1 LSFADGSSS
10 EHFHQSSRDA
20 KCLAVVTTGCFHDL
34 VVVQQPSEEHSSMIC
49 ANTRKGTLAAA
60 ISFGVLAALFTAPVA
75 HADAVPGKPAP
86 EFTAVDSNGK
96 THKLSDYKGKI
107 VVLEWTN
114 DGCPYV
120 RKHYGAGNMQALQQE
135 AADKGVVWLTVI
147 SSAKGE
153 QGYVDGPAAD
163 KLTADRKAKPA
174 AVLLDPSGVVGKAY
188 GAKTTPHMYVIK
200 ADGQLAYNGAID
212 DKPTSNPADIKTA
225 RSYVKEALAAVAEG
239 RPVAVATTRAYGCSV
254 KYQ

>member
-1 LSFADGSSS
+1 MSDIQTTTAMTTTRRALTALSLSILATITFAS
-10 EHFHQSSRDA
+10 
-20 KCLAVVTTGCFHDL
+20 
-34 VVVQQPSEEHSSMIC
+34 
-49 ANTRKGTLAAA
+49 
-60 ISFGVLAALFTAPVA
+60 TAQ
-75 HADAVPGKPAP
+75 ADAIPGKPAP
-86 EFTAVDSNGK
+86 EFTAVDSNGR

-120 RKHYGAGNMQALQQE
+120 RKHYGAGNMQTLQQD
-135 AADKGVVWLTVI
+135 AADKGIVWLTVI

-153 QGYVDGPAAD
+153 QGHVDSANAN
-163 KLTADRKAKPA
+163 KLTTDRKAKPA
-174 AVLLDPSGVVGKAY
+174 AVLLDPSGVVGRAY

-212 DKPTSNPADIKTA
+212 NKPTANPADIKTA
-225 RSYVKEALAAVAEG
+225 RSYVREVLAAVAEG
-239 RPVAVATTRAYGCSV
+239 KPVAVAATRAYGCSV

>member
-1 LSFADGSSS
+1 MIDMQATTAMTTTRRVFSALTLSA
-10 EHFHQSSRDA
+10 
-20 KCLAVVTTGCFHDL
+20 LAT
-34 VVVQQPSEEHSSMIC
+34 I
-49 ANTRKGTLAAA
+49 TLA
-60 ISFGVLAALFTAPVA
+60 STAL
-75 HADAVPGKPAP
+75 ADAIPGKPAP
-86 EFTAVDSNGK
+86 EFTAVDSNGR

-120 RKHYGAGNMQALQQE
+120 RKHYGAGNMQALQQD

-153 QGYVDGPAAD
+153 QGHVDSAGAN
-163 KLTADRKAKPA
+163 KLTTDRKARPA
-174 AVLLDPSGVVGKAY
+174 AVLLDSSGVVGRAY
-188 GAKTTPHMYVIK
+188 GAKTTPHMYVVK

-212 DKPTSNPADIKTA
+212 DKPTSNPADIKSA
-225 RSYVKEALAAVAEG
+225 RSYLKEVLAAVTEG
-239 RPVAVATTRAYGCSV
+239 KPVAVATTRAYGCSV

>member
-1 LSFADGSSS
+1 MIHLQPQTSVLTTLRRFAAALGFS
-10 EHFHQSSRDA
+10 A
-20 KCLAVVTTGCFHDL
+20 
-34 VVVQQPSEEHSSMIC
+34 
-49 ANTRKGTLAAA
+49 LAAF
-60 ISFGVLAALFTAPVA
+60 SLASAAR
-75 HADAVPGKPAP
+75 ADAIPGKPAP

-96 THKLSDYKGKI
+96 SHKLSDYKGRT

-120 RKHYGAGNMQALQQE
+120 RKHYGAGNMQALQLE
-135 AADKGVVWLTVI
+135 AADKSIVWLTVI

-153 QGYVDGPAAD
+153 QGYVDGAGAN
-163 KLTADRKAKPA
+163 KLTADRKARPA
-174 AVLLDPSGVVGKAY
+174 AVLLDPTGVVGKAY

-212 DKPTSNPADIKTA
+212 DKPTSNPADIKGA
-225 RSYVKEALAAVAEG
+225 RPYVKEALSAVAEG
-239 RPVAVATTRAYGCSV
+239 KPVQVATTRAYGCSV

>member
-1 LSFADGSSS
+1 MS
-10 EHFHQSSRDA
+10 
-20 KCLAVVTTGCFHDL
+20 VVKL
-34 VVVQQPSEEHSSMIC
+34 RC
-49 ANTRKGTLAAA
+49 AALAAA
-60 ISFGVLAALFTAPVA
+60 IGMSTAAALFVAPA
-75 HADAVPGKPAP
+75 ARADAIPGKPAP

-96 THKLSDYKGKI
+96 SHKLSDYKGKT

-135 AADKGVVWLTVI
+135 AANQGIVWLTIV

-153 QGYVDGPAAD
+153 QGYVDGAGAN
-163 KLTADRKAKPA
+163 KLSVDRQAKPA
-174 AVLLDPSGVVGKAY
+174 AVLLDPTGAVGKAY

-212 DKPTSNPADIKTA
+212 DKPTSNAADIKGA
-225 RSYVKEALAAVAEG
+225 RPFVKEALAAVAEG
-239 RPVAVATTRAYGCSV
+239 RPVQVAATRAYGCSV
-254 KYQ
+254 KYR